1 MSLKDRDRE
10 EITDTY
16 RMPSN
21 YHDYDVPLHPHA
33 YDMPSDL
40 SVYNELSRSQNNNF
54 YVIWKVSK
62 YLYIL
67 IWAR

>member
-16 RMPSN
+16 RLPSI
-21 YHDYDVPLHPHA
+21 YHDYDMPLHPHA

-40 SVYNELSRSQNNNF
+40 
-54 YVIWKVSK
+54 VSTISSHAPK
-62 YLYIL
+62 TVTFM
-67 IWAR
+67 

>member
-1 MSLKDRDRE
+1 MSLKDRDCE

-21 YHDYDVPLHPHA
+21 YHV
-33 YDMPSDL
+33 YDMPSDV
-40 SVYNELSRSQNNNF
+40 SVYNKLSGSQNSNF
-54 YVIWKVSK
+54 YVVWRVSK

-67 IWAR
+67 IWAH